1 MTMRQH
7 GRKSYTHHTQETRC
21 ETTEIENS
29 RRGRIGEVI
38 GRGTARCEK
47 IGERSEDECEDDEE
61 GKVLV
66 EERARQDY
74 EEESE
79 SEDLGGVRGWEAGAN
94 NEGGGTYEGEGNY
107 CF

>member
-1 MTMRQH
+1 MRQH
-7 GRKSYTHHTQETRC
+7 RWKSYTHHTQETRC

-38 GRGTARCEK
+38 GGRTAGCEE
-47 IGERSEDECEDDEE
+47 IGERSENKCEDDKE
-61 GKVLV
+61 GQVLV
-66 EERARQDY
+66 EECAREDY

-79 SEDLGGVRGWEAGAN
+79 GEH
-94 NEGGGTYEGEGNY
+94 EGEGNY